1 MNDYLP
7 AKHCSRWHWMK
18 TRSAVLLFLPLQFY
32 FCQSWAVHRHSS
44 VERFCKISRPNCRR
58 STRRKSDDKLH
69 SCSGK
74 YMLLQAPCGCNE
86 ILEYIYVILWIIC
99 NFAIALTHKKYPN
112 PYSPIRPLLCL
123 ASNEFATSNQ
133 IEYACA
139 ALSNMAAIEDN
150 QSPLCKAGAISVL
163 SAIEIELEND
173 MAACENF
180 KTTLYWCLI
189 LFQNQ
194 IMHTTLCKI
203 FQETFLETCAGA

>member
-1 MNDYLP
+1 
-7 AKHCSRWHWMK
+7 
-18 TRSAVLLFLPLQFY
+18 
-32 FCQSWAVHRHSS
+32 VHRHSS

-58 STRRKSDDKLH
+58 SARRKSDDKLH

-74 YMLLQAPCGCNE
+74 YMLLQAPCGGNE
-86 ILEYIYVILWIIC
+86 ILEYFHVILRIIC
-99 NFAIALTHKKYPN
+99 NFAIALTRKKYPN

-180 KTTLYWCLI
+180 KTTLFLCLI